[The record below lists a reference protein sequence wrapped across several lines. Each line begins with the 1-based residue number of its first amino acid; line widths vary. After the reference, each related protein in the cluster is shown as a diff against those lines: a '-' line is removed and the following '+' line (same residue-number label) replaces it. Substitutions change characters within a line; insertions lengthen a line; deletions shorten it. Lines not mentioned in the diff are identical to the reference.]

1 MEISIFPLPN
11 LVLFPNIVV
20 PLHIFEERYKMMINT
35 CIERDEPFGLVLLRS
50 GAEEEK
56 EGTIHRVG
64 VTVRIVQVERLD
76 DGRMNILVEGESRFR
91 IHRFIQQTP
100 YWKASVDFFE
110 DDESRQ
116 PIETLYDEVAD
127 LYRKVAGLSARLS
140 ASQES
145 ELSLPESAADLSF
158 MVTYVLDLDSE
169 EKQKLL
175 EITSTG
181 ERFRSLVNHL
191 KDAIQKL
198 EQQIAYK
205 ELVSKVRGNG
215 DLGKPNV
222 EN

>member
-1 MEISIFPLPN
+1 MEIPIFPLSN

-35 CIERDEPFGLVLLRS
+35 CIEHDEGFGLVLLRS
-50 GAEEEK
+50 GAEEEN

-91 IHRFIQQTP
+91 IHRFTQQTP
-100 YWKASVDFFE
+100 YWKASIDLFE
-110 DDESRQ
+110 DDEIRQ
-116 PIETLYDEVAD
+116 SIESLYDEVAR
-127 LYRKVAGLSARLS
+127 LYRKVAELSAMLS
-140 ASQES
+140 ASKES
-145 ELSLPESAADLSF
+145 ELALPESPADLSF

-181 ERFRSLVNHL
+181 ERLRALVNHL
-191 KDAIQKL
+191 TDAIRKL

-205 ELVSKVRGNG
+205 ELVGKVRGNG

>member
-1 MEISIFPLPN
+1 
-11 LVLFPNIVV
+11 
-20 PLHIFEERYKMMINT
+20 MMINT
-35 CIERDEPFGLVLLRS
+35 CIEHDEAFGLVLLRS
-50 GAEEEK
+50 GAEEEN

-91 IHRFIQQTP
+91 IHRFTQQTP
-100 YWKASVDFFE
+100 YWKASIDLFE
-110 DDESRQ
+110 DDEIRQ
-116 PIETLYDEVAD
+116 SIESLYDEVAR
-127 LYRKVAGLSARLS
+127 LYRKVAELSAMLS
-140 ASQES
+140 ASKES
-145 ELSLPESAADLSF
+145 ELALPESPADLSF

-181 ERFRSLVNHL
+181 ERLRALVNHL
-191 KDAIQKL
+191 TDAIRKL

-205 ELVSKVRGNG
+205 ELVGKVRGNG

>member
-1 MEISIFPLPN
+1 
-11 LVLFPNIVV
+11 
-20 PLHIFEERYKMMINT
+20 MMINT
-35 CIERDEPFGLVLLRS
+35 CIEHDEAFGLVLLRS
-50 GAEEEK
+50 GAEEEN

-91 IHRFIQQTP
+91 IHRFTQQTP
-100 YWKASVDFFE
+100 YWKASIDLFE
-110 DDESRQ
+110 DDEIRQ
-116 PIETLYDEVAD
+116 SIESLYDEVAR
-127 LYRKVAGLSARLS
+127 LYRRVAELSAMLS
-140 ASQES
+140 ASKES
-145 ELSLPESAADLSF
+145 ELALPESPADLSF

-181 ERFRSLVNHL
+181 ERLRALVNHL
-191 KDAIQKL
+191 TDAIRKL

-205 ELVSKVRGNG
+205 ELVGKVRGNG

>member
-1 MEISIFPLPN
+1 MEIPIFPLSN

-35 CIERDEPFGLVLLRS
+35 CIEHDEAFGLVLLRS
-50 GAEEEK
+50 GAEEEN

-91 IHRFIQQTP
+91 IHRFTQQTP
-100 YWKASVDFFE
+100 YWKASIDLFE
-110 DDESRQ
+110 DDEIRQ
-116 PIETLYDEVAD
+116 SIESLYDEVAR
-127 LYRKVAGLSARLS
+127 LYRKVAELSAILS
-140 ASQES
+140 ASKES
-145 ELSLPESAADLSF
+145 ELALPESPADLSF

-181 ERFRSLVNHL
+181 ERLRALVNHL
-191 KDAIQKL
+191 TDAIGKL